1 MALNVGELVA
11 RMRLD
16 QSEMEAGQEEA
27 QGSFRMFGGKIE
39 KLALAAGAAA
49 AVALGAA
56 LVGALNQQQVGG
68 KIAAQFG
75 GTSADAQRYGKLAG
89 EIYSDAFG
97 ESVADVGDAISVV
110 AKAQIVDPKNT
121 EALKAITEQAMTLSD
136 VFGYDVAGSTR
147 AVQQM
152 IRNGLAP
159 DATAAF
165 DIITY
170 GAQNGIDKS
179 EDLLDTFNEY
189 STKFRDIGIDGKQ
202 ALGLMSQGLKAG
214 ARDADIVADAL
225 KEFAIRARDGSNTS
239 KSAFKALGLDAGK
252 MTAVFAKGGKGASDG
267 LQLVLDRLKAMKDP
281 VAREATAVGLFGTK
295 AEDLGQA
302 LFSLNPKTATDGMD
316 KLAGATERAGDAAY
330 DNAATNFE
338 TFKRKL
344 QTGLVGVVGGKV
356 IPILTDFAGWL
367 GKLGDFYKRNE
378 AWLGPLVVGLGTF
391 AGAVITLV
399 YAQKIWLATTTAVKA
414 AWLALNGSFVA
425 SPIGLVI
432 AAVIALVAVFIY
444 LWTHC
449 EGFRNF
455 WIGLW
460 NVLKGAALAV
470 AHWFAGPFKDFF
482 VAVWSV
488 LKDGVMGVVHFFQS
502 CWNAIVAAA
511 NWVKGKVTL
520 FALGLAIIWERVKQA
535 VGKAVDW
542 VKNKWNMFILGLAI
556 IRDRVRSVFSAVAGF
571 ISGAFSKATGI
582 VRGAVNSVISIVNG
596 AIGGLNRMVN
606 IANKI
611 PGVNIPH
618 IPSIPRLAQ
627 GGVVPPTPGGRPVIM
642 GDGREVEVG
651 LPLSR
656 LKQLIGNVFG
666 RGGEDGGR
674 FELTLVGAG
683 SLSGIRKTIRWQGGG
698 SDTLF
703 VGGVA

>member
-1 MALNVGELVA
+1 MALQVGELVA

-27 QGSFRMFGGKIE
+27 QSSFRAFGGKIE
-39 KLALAAGAAA
+39 ALALAAGAAA

-56 LVGALNQQQVGG
+56 LVGALDQQQVGG

-75 GTSADAQRYGKLAG
+75 GTSDDAQRYGKLAG
-89 EIYSDAFG
+89 EIYADAFG
-97 ESVADVGDAISVV
+97 QNVTEVGDAISTV
-110 AKAQIVDPKNT
+110 AKAQIVDPSNT
-121 EALKAITEQAMTLSD
+121 EALKKITEQAMTLSD
-136 VFGYDVAGSTR
+136 VFGYDVAGSAR

-189 STKFRDIGIDGKQ
+189 STKFRDIGIDGQQ

-214 ARDADIVADAL
+214 ARDADTVADAL
-225 KEFAIRARDGSNTS
+225 KEFAIRARDGSDTS
-239 KSAFKALGLDAGK
+239 KSAFKALGLNADK

-302 LFSLNPKTATDGMD
+302 LFALNPKTATDGMD
-316 KLAGATERAGDAAY
+316 KLAGATERAGEAAY
-330 DNAATNFE
+330 NNAATNFE
-338 TFKRKL
+338 TLKRKL

-356 IPILTDFAGWL
+356 VPILTDFAGWL
-367 GKLGDFYKRNE
+367 GKLGDFYQRNQ

-391 AGAVITLV
+391 AGAIIAIV
-399 YAQKIWLATTTAVKA
+399 YAQKLWMATTTAVKA
-414 AWLALNGSFVA
+414 AWLALNSSFAA
-425 SPIGLVI
+425 SPIGLIIVAI
-432 AAVIALVAVFIY
+432 VALVAVFIY

-460 NVLKGAALAV
+460 NGIKSVALAI
-470 AHWFAGPFKDFF
+470 AHWFAGPFADFF
-482 VAVWSV
+482 VKVWDV
-488 LKDGVMGVVHFFQS
+488 LKAGVSALVSWFKAR
-502 CWNAIVAAA
+502 WNQLVSAV
-511 NWVKGKVTL
+511 NWVKD
-520 FALGLAIIWERVKQA
+520 RVHL
-535 VGKAVDW
+535 
-542 VKNKWNMFILGLAI
+542 FILGLQLEWTIAKKAVAAVVNYFKGKWNTFVSAI
-556 IRDRVRSVFSAVAGF
+556 VWVQNRVKSVFSAIAGF
-571 ISGAFSKATGI
+571 IGGAFSRASG
-582 VRGAVNSVISIVNG
+582 VARGAINSVIGIVNG
-596 AIGGLNRMVN
+596 AINGLNRMAK
-606 IANKI
+606 IADRI

-618 IPSIPRLAQ
+618 IPTIPRLAS
-627 GGVVPPTPGGRPVIM
+627 GGIVPPSPGGRPVIM
-642 GDGREVEVG
+642 GDGGEVEVG
-651 LPLSR
+651 LPLSKLR
-656 LKQLIGNVFG
+656 ALVGGGTATAGGVAEIKLIV
-666 RGGEDGGR
+666 DGGGVVR
-674 FELTLVGAG
+674 NV
-683 SLSGIRKTIRWQGGG
+683 SKTIRLSGGNV
-698 SDTLF
+698 TRI
-703 VGGVA
+703 GVMTA

>member
-1 MALNVGELVA
+1 
-11 RMRLD
+11 
-16 QSEMEAGQEEA
+16 MEAGQEE
-27 QGSFRMFGGKIE
+27 GERSFRMFGGKIE

-75 GTSADAQRYGKLAG
+75 GTSADAARYGKLAG
-89 EIYSDAFG
+89 QIYADNFG
-97 ESVADVGDAISVV
+97 ESVADVGDAISTV
-110 AKAQIVDPKNT
+110 AKAQIVDPRNT
-121 EALKAITEQAMTLSD
+121 TELKRITEQAMTLSS
-136 VFGYDVAGSTR
+136 VFGHDVAGSTR
-147 AVQQM
+147 AVSQM
-152 IRNGLAP
+152 LKTGLVKN
-159 DATAAF
+159 ATEAF
-165 DIITY
+165 DVITY
-170 GAQNGIDKS
+170 GAQSGIDKS

-189 STKFRDIGIDGKQ
+189 STKFRDLGLNAQQ

-214 ARDADIVADAL
+214 ARDSDTVADAL
-225 KEFAIRARDGSNTS
+225 KEFAIRARDGSKTTVDG
-239 KSAFKALGLDAGK
+239 FRELGLSADTMQAK
-252 MTAVFAKGGKGASDG
+252 FAKGGPAAAGALD
-267 LQLVLDRLKAMKDP
+267 QVMDRLRAIKNPAEQS
-281 VAREATAVGLFGTK
+281 RIAVELFGTK
-295 AEDLGQA
+295 AEDLGQSLFA
-302 LFSLNPKTATDGMD
+302 LDPSSATAGMD
-316 KLAGATERAGDAAY
+316 KLTGSTKRAADVMANSAQ
-330 DNAATNFE
+330 ARFE
-338 TFKRKL
+338 TFKRSL
-344 QTGLVGVVGGKV
+344 ETGLVGVVGGKV
-356 IPILTDFAGWL
+356 VPALSELGDWL
-367 GKLGDFYKRNE
+367 LKLGDFYSRNA
-378 AWLGPLVVGLGTF
+378 AWMGPLVTGLGTF
-391 AGAVITLV
+391 AGAVIALV

-425 SPIGLVI
+425 SPIGLIIVAI
-432 AAVIALVAVFIY
+432 LVLVAVFIY

-482 VAVWSV
+482 VAVWSA